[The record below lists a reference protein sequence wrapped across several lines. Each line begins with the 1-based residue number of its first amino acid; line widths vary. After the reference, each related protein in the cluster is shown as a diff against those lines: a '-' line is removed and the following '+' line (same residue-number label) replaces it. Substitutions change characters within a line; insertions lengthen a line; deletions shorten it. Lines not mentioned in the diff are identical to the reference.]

1 LLYFFSGYFLKK
13 LAMNLATAL
22 LKNIMAEKPS
32 LPAHIANSI
41 WHTVSHFYNNYSFN
55 STPFKQVLNLVPL
68 WNIPAK
74 QVLNPILLWNIP
86 VKQVLNPI
94 PLWNISAKQV
104 LNPILLWNIPVKQV
118 LNPIP
123 LWNISAKQVLNTLPP

>member
-1 LLYFFSGYFLKK
+1 
-13 LAMNLATAL
+13 MNLATAL

-104 LNPILLWNIPVKQV
+104 LN
-118 LNPIP
+118 
-123 LWNISAKQVLNTLPP
+123 TLPP